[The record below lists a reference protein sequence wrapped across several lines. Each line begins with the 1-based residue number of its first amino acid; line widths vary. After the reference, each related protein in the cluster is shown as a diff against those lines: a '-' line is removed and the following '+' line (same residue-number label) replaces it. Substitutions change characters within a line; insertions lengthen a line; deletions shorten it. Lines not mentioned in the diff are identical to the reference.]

1 MLTSGL
7 VDSSSS
13 SMARKSGSE
22 ASSAL
27 RAIRRNNLDFF
38 HVIILFFDFFFFRF
52 FNILEPLILD
62 LAKHDLHNMLGI
74 IFFLVIGPSTSD
86 GRHCIFRT
94 GGFDQ
99 ERERE
104 RR

>member
-1 MLTSGL
+1 
-7 VDSSSS
+7 
-13 SMARKSGSE
+13 MARKSGSE

-74 IFFLVIGPSTSD
+74 IFFFGYWTKY
-86 GRHCIFRT
+86 
-94 GGFDQ
+94 
-99 ERERE
+99 E
-104 RR
+104 